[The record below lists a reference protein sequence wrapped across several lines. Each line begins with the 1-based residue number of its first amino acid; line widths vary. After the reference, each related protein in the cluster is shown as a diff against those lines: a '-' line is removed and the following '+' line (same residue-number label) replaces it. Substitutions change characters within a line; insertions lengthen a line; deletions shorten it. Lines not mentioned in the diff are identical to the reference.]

1 MIFSGIGDEMA
12 IEKFIPE
19 IWAKQFDK
27 ELEKDLVFYENC
39 NHKYEGQAK
48 QPGDTIK
55 ILGLGQPTL
64 TSYTDGKLHAVPT
77 PEAIQD
83 LSQSMPIRHI
93 EEFAFYVDDL
103 EKRQAEG
110 GSGLLA
116 EYMSSVKYQVADKQD
131 SFIGSLV
138 ADPNVAKAYTAG
150 SEPTLVAGTP
160 GSGEKNIL
168 EAIDTALLML
178 LENNVKR
185 RDTITLTAPP
195 KFVQML
201 KNAYVEL
208 DTDNS
213 EMMRNGRVGRYAGII
228 IKESNNCYKTGSAG
242 SVVSQIQVKTNNAIA
257 FVKPYL
263 HLESYR
269 PDGFFQDA
277 VKGYSLYD
285 GKVVKPKEIINL
297 NVKLGD

>member
-1 MIFSGIGDEMA
+1 MA

-39 NHKYEGQAK
+39 NHKYEGIAK
-48 QPGDTIK
+48 KPGDTIK
-55 ILGLGQPTL
+55 ILGLGEPTL

-83 LSQSMPIRHI
+83 MSQVMPIRRI
-93 EEFAFYVDDL
+93 EEFAFYIDDL

-116 EYMSSVKYQVADKQD
+116 EYMNMVKYKVADKQD
-131 SFIGSLV
+131 SYIGSLV
-138 ADPNVAKAYTAG
+138 ADANVKTAYTVGSEKAVVAGTAG
-150 SEPTLVAGTP
+150 S
-160 GSGEKNIL
+160 GEVNIL

-185 RDTITLTAPP
+185 TETITLTAPP
-195 KFVQML
+195 AFVQML
-201 KNAYVEL
+201 KNAYVDL

-213 EMMRNGRVGRYAGII
+213 EMMKNGRVGRYAGII
-228 IKESNNCYKTGSAG
+228 IKESNNCYKTGAANSK
-242 SVVSQIQVKTNNAIA
+242 VTHIQVKTNNAIA

>member
-1 MIFSGIGDEMA
+1 MA

-19 IWAKQFDK
+19 IWAKQFDT

-39 NHKYEGQAK
+39 NHKYEGIAK
-48 QPGDTIK
+48 KPGDTIK
-55 ILGLGQPTL
+55 ILGLGEPTL

-83 LSQSMPIRHI
+83 MSQVMPIRRI
-93 EEFAFYVDDL
+93 EEFAFYIDDL

-116 EYMSSVKYQVADKQD
+116 EYMNMVKYKVADKQD
-131 SFIGSLV
+131 SYIGSLV
-138 ADPNVAKAYTAG
+138 ADANVKTAYTVG
-150 SEPTLVAGTP
+150 SEKTVVAGTAS
-160 GSGEKNIL
+160 SGEVNIL

-185 RDTITLTAPP
+185 TETITLTAPP
-195 KFVQML
+195 AFVQML
-201 KNAYVEL
+201 KNAYVDL

-213 EMMRNGRVGRYAGII
+213 EMMKNGRVGRYAGII
-228 IKESNNCYKTGSAG
+228 IKESNNCYKTGSAN
-242 SVVSQIQVKTNNAIA
+242 SKVTHIQVKTNNAIA

>member
-1 MIFSGIGDEMA
+1 MA
-12 IEKFIPE
+12 LEKFIPE

-27 ELEKDLVFYENC
+27 ELERQLVFYENT

-55 ILGLGQPTL
+55 ILGLGSPTL

-77 PEAIQD
+77 PEAIED
-83 LSQSMPIRHI
+83 LSQTMPIRHI

-110 GSGLLA
+110 GSGLLG
-116 EYMSSVKYQVADKQD
+116 EYMSQVKYAVANKQD
-131 SFIGSLV
+131 AFIASLV
-138 ADPNVAKAYTAG
+138 ADNNVKKANTAG
-150 SEPTLVAGTP
+150 SEPTVVAGTA
-160 GSGEKNIL
+160 GAGEVNIL
-168 EAIDTALLML
+168 DAIDEALLKL
-178 LENNVKR
+178 LENDVQR
-185 RDTITLTAPP
+185 TSEITLTAPP
-195 KFVQML
+195 AFVQML
-201 KNAYVEL
+201 KRAYVEL
-208 DTDNS
+208 DTNNS
-213 EMMRNGRVGRYAGII
+213 EMMANGRVGKYGGII
-228 IKESNNCYKTGSAG
+228 IKESNNVYKTGAANSK
-242 SVVSQIQVKTNNAIA
+242 VTHIQLKTNNAIA

-269 PDGFFQDA
+269 PQGYFQDA

>member
-1 MIFSGIGDEMA
+1 MA
-12 IEKFIPE
+12 LEKFIPE
-19 IWAKQFDK
+19 IWAAQFDK
-27 ELEKDLVFYENC
+27 ELERQLVFYENC
-39 NHKYEGQAK
+39 NHKYEGQARK
-48 QPGDTIK
+48 PGDTIK
-55 ILGLGQPTL
+55 ILGLGMPTL

-83 LSQSMPIRHI
+83 LSQTMPIRHI
-93 EEFAFYVDDL
+93 EEFAFYIDDL

-110 GSGLLA
+110 GAGLLG
-116 EYMSSVKYQVADKQD
+116 EYMSQVKYAVANKQD
-131 SFIGSLV
+131 AFITGLV
-138 ADPNVAKAYTAG
+138 ADPAVALAYTAG
-150 SEPTLVAGTP
+150 SEPLMVSGTA

-168 EAIDTALLML
+168 DAIDEALLKL
-178 LENNVKR
+178 LENDVQR
-185 RDTITLTAPP
+185 TTEITLTAPP
-195 KFVQML
+195 AFVQKL

-213 EMMRNGRVGRYAGII
+213 EMMRNGRVGRYAGVV
-228 IKESNNCYKTGSAG
+228 IKESNNCYKTGNANSK
-242 SVVSQIQVKTNNAIA
+242 VTHIQLKTNNAIA

-269 PDGFFQDA
+269 PDGYFEDA

-285 GKVVKPKEIINL
+285 GKVVRPKEIIDL